1 MADYPALKFGGVDG
15 THLAAEWREAC
26 DARLSSYEQALQA
39 STHQYDQ
46 FEVRIRKR
54 LWMRAFLRWGRAAA
68 DEALAAHDTFVHVVL
83 MGQSPDGHP
92 GPPDSLLSAQACTQY
107 HAMLAKVY
115 GPELVLDP
123 HVMSVDALSEQDT
136 AESEEVRNFRLLQ
149 RRFIVYNPSKAAHIG
164 SAAEGLLAL
173 ASGEYCSGDEG
184 HSLDDEGH
192 SSDAEGH
199 SSADEGHSSDWDAT
213 LAGLWEALQT
223 KTRDLTVGQLQEQA
237 DDATAASCNLQ
248 NGSWQQGLRTGEVL
262 PDDVKIWDVIT
273 ASVQRA
279 PDSLQHLYFLDGTF
293 PGELPPGCDS
303 HEDIPG
309 LCCGVDQAV
318 NAMLP
323 AAMRSDRAGS
333 LFKQMCVESTGT
345 ASFTFFAPCGQA
357 SNLTAFHQ
365 ETKKRRSWNCGCG
378 DFIVQPLSTAASV
391 RQVERVHAAVLGA
404 HERHACLLP
413 LEMYLEEGIPLV
425 CHIRDQ
431 GHAQMVELPEQSCH
445 AFISFANAQSPEP
458 SLKVSCN
465 DWHIESE
472 MSSAYLL
479 EKLLD
484 SCRHAGVEASLGSD
498 DDEGDDPD
506 SWVESTYAMLQPNH
520 IPHNANRGEH
530 LRLTGLWQRP
540 WADEMKGQKSSSKH
554 IAKQSQKSKR
564 SSNVSV
570 LVVRLAEKVLDAH
583 KSQLVATGWN
593 ALLTPP
599 KAIRVLQ
606 DLLPADAAVS
616 QKLHDIIHSD
626 QVFAVYMLLKH
637 AAEYEPLA
645 GQGKGAK
652 TADAQDAA
660 ALLDGFHS
668 LLGALKVDEL
678 MQMGLPALRAHW
690 LLAMQL
696 EWQASMLL
704 EPSLDML
711 GKARQ
716 HRCWLET
723 LHDIACKDI
732 VNQNHQQWQ
741 MLSKQPP

>member
-173 ASGEYCSGDEG
+173 ASGEYC
-184 HSLDDEGH
+184 
-192 SSDAEGH
+192 
-199 SSADEGHSSDWDAT
+199 SDWDAT